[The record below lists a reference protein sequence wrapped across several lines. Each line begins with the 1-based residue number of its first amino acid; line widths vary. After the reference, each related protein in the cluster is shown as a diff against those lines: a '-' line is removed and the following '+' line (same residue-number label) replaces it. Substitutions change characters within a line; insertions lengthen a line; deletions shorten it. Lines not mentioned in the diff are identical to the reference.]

1 MVFVII
7 HALKYSVTTEH
18 GTLIIMYK
26 SALAATLTLMI
37 VGCEMAGQARNV
49 TTGGADA
56 FSCDQIRTAF
66 AAYDADRSSFDA
78 LAEVSGMTGFEIT
91 NTTATTADTYYER
104 ARNSAN
110 LALIV
115 KGCDPL

>member
-1 MVFVII
+1 
-7 HALKYSVTTEH
+7 
-18 GTLIIMYK
+18 MYK
-26 SALAATLTLMI
+26 LLFTAALIFSL
-37 VGCEMAGQARNV
+37 VGCEMAGEAKNM

-66 AAYDADRSSFDA
+66 TAYDADRSSFSA
-78 LAEVSGMTGFEIT
+78 LAELSGMTGFDFT
-91 NTTATTADTYYER
+91 QTATQTADTYYDK

>member
-1 MVFVII
+1 MYRILLTAYLIV
-7 HALKYSVTTEH
+7 SV
-18 GTLIIMYK
+18 
-26 SALAATLTLMI
+26 S
-37 VGCEMAGQARNV
+37 GCEMTGEAKNMS
-49 TTGGADA
+49 TGGADA

-78 LAEVSGMTGFEIT
+78 LAELSGMTGFEIT
-91 NTTATTADTYYER
+91 HTATQTADTYYEK

>member
-1 MVFVII
+1 MVSAII
-7 HALKYSVTTEH
+7 HALKYSVTSEP
-18 GTLIIMYK
+18 GTPIMYK
-26 SALAATLTLMI
+26 SALAATLILLI
-37 VGCEMAGQARNV
+37 AGCEMAGQARNV

-66 AAYDADRSSFDA
+66 AAYDADRTSFDA
-78 LAEVSGMTGFEIT
+78 LAEISGMTGFEIT
-91 NTTATTADTYYER
+91 NTATTSADTYYEKV
-104 ARNSAN
+104 RNSAN

>member
-1 MVFVII
+1 MNRVLITTSLVA
-7 HALKYSVTTEH
+7 ALT
-18 GTLIIMYK
+18 
-26 SALAATLTLMI
+26 
-37 VGCEMAGQARNV
+37 GCEMAGEARNMSS
-49 TTGGADA
+49 GGAADA

-78 LAEVSGMTGFEIT
+78 LAELSGMTGFDFT
-91 NTTATTADTYYER
+91 QTATKTADSYYDK

-115 KGCDPL
+115 KGCEPLQ